1 MKKKKMPREV
11 SYIWARHANEEE
23 IEVLTNKLIFASYPP
38 HDNTS
43 LIKQANC
50 TDLVP
55 FVLKKM
61 MNEDIFETKI
71 GIDPQLSK

>member
-1 MKKKKMPREV
+1 MGMGPLALYNSHEEKKKKKKMPREV

-43 LIKQANC
+43 LIK
-50 TDLVP
+50 
-55 FVLKKM
+55 
-61 MNEDIFETKI
+61 
-71 GIDPQLSK
+71 